1 MNIGCCIA
9 TKDIPLAKEF
19 GYDYV
24 ELSAKEIM
32 KMDTELWKLKRK
44 EILHPGIPVLGLS
57 AFADAFD
64 WPIRTG
70 GGLEC
75 LFGYIIG
82 KSLTAS
88 YKKHRYRRSKSQNDT
103 IGV

>member
-32 KMDTELWKLKRK
+32 KMYKDN
-44 EILHPGIPVLGLS
+44 
-57 AFADAFD
+57 
-64 WPIRTG
+64 
-70 GGLEC
+70 
-75 LFGYIIG
+75 G
-82 KSLTAS
+82 KSLIRHGGYGAMET
-88 YKKHRYRRSKSQNDT
+88 KT
-103 IGV
+103 

>member
-57 AFADAFD
+57 AFADEQTPLIGPSAQEEVWSAYLD
-64 WPIRTG
+64 IL
-70 GGLEC
+70 LERASQ
-75 LFGYIIG
+75 LHL
-82 KSLTAS
+82 SLI
-88 YKKHRYRRSKSQNDT
+88 H
-103 IGV
+103 I

>member
-9 TKDIPLAKEF
+9 TKDIPLAQEF

-44 EILHPGIPVLGLS
+44 EICIRVFRYWASVLLQMS
-57 AFADAFD
+57 
-64 WPIRTG
+64 
-70 GGLEC
+70 
-75 LFGYIIG
+75 
-82 KSLTAS
+82 
-88 YKKHRYRRSKSQNDT
+88 RRP
-103 IGV
+103 

>member
-44 EILHPGIPVLGLS
+44 EILHPGIPVLGFS
-57 AFADAFD
+57 AFADEQM
-64 WPIRTG
+64 P
-70 GGLEC
+70 L
-75 LFGYIIG
+75 IG
-82 KSLTAS
+82 PS
-88 YKKHRYRRSKSQNDT
+88 HRRRS
-103 IGV
+103 GVLIWIYYWKEPHSFI

>member
-44 EILHPGIPVLGLS
+44 EILHPGIPVLGL
-57 AFADAFD
+57 
-64 WPIRTG
+64 
-70 GGLEC
+70 
-75 LFGYIIG
+75 
-82 KSLTAS
+82 TAS
-88 YKKHRYRRSKSQNDT
+88 YKKHRYRRPKSQNDT